1 MSQSVDKENE
11 IVYTTSKASVI
22 AHVMTELR
30 GKVMQQ
36 GHCFGQ
42 QYIMQKGLKVF
53 GEKGKKA
60 ATKEMDQLYKRNC
73 FEPVSVK
80 DMKPSEKRKAM
91 EALMFLT
98 EKRDGTI
105 KGRMVY
111 NGKPATRDWLSREDA
126 ASPTASLESVF
137 LTATIDAHEGRDVM
151 TADVPNAFIQ
161 TQMPEQKE
169 GEDRVIMKITGVLVD
184 LLVDL
189 DPHTYK
195 NFVVFENGKKVV
207 YVAVLKAI
215 YGMLQ
220 AALLWYQKFRKDL
233 EGIEFVFNDYDPCV
247 ANRMRVGKQHTIRF
261 HVDDIMA
268 SHVNP
273 KVNDKFENWLNRK
286 YGSVGEVKTTRGKIH
301 EYL

>member
-1 MSQSVDKENE
+1 MSQSVDKESE

-98 EKRDGTI
+98 EKRD
-105 KGRMVY
+105 
-111 NGKPATRDWLSREDA
+111 
-126 ASPTASLESVF
+126 
-137 LTATIDAHEGRDVM
+137 
-151 TADVPNAFIQ
+151 
-161 TQMPEQKE
+161 
-169 GEDRVIMKITGVLVD
+169 
-184 LLVDL
+184 
-189 DPHTYK
+189 
-195 NFVVFENGKKVV
+195 
-207 YVAVLKAI
+207 
-215 YGMLQ
+215 
-220 AALLWYQKFRKDL
+220 
-233 EGIEFVFNDYDPCV
+233 
-247 ANRMRVGKQHTIRF
+247 
-261 HVDDIMA
+261 
-268 SHVNP
+268 
-273 KVNDKFENWLNRK
+273 
-286 YGSVGEVKTTRGKIH
+286 
-301 EYL
+301 